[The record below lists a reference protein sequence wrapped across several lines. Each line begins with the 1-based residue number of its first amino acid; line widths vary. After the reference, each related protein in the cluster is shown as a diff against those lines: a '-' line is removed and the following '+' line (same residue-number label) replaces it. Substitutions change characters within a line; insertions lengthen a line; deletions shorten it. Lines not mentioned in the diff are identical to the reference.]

1 MKVGLIANPASG
13 KDIRRIVAHGSVFDN
28 QEKVRMVRRIL
39 AGLKE
44 AGIEEVLYM
53 PDSYAIVER
62 ALTDLPEAR
71 RPASIAPLVY
81 WQHNNQEDTVNA
93 ARMLEE
99 AGAGLMIVLGGDGTA
114 RAACKGSRKLPIL
127 ALSTGTNN
135 VFPVM
140 TEATMAGL
148 AAGVLASGAIPM
160 EAGCLEAD
168 ILEIVVNGECVDMA
182 LVDVAVA
189 CEAFVASRAVWDA
202 GRLTALFLAR
212 CKADSIGL
220 SAIGGQLCHCPPSS
234 GTGLA
239 LQLDSSSERKV
250 RAAIAP
256 GLFVEAGI
264 ASQQT
269 MTRGTSFPVQQPAV
283 LALDG
288 EREVVLRKKDEAHVR
303 LAQRGVQVVDVAR
316 TLEEARRKRVFV
328 RG

>member
-1 MKVGLIANPASG
+1 
-13 KDIRRIVAHGSVFDN
+13 
-28 QEKVRMVRRIL
+28 MVRRIL

-189 CEAFVASRAVWDA
+189 REAFV
-202 GRLTALFLAR
+202 
-212 CKADSIGL
+212 
-220 SAIGGQLCHCPPSS
+220 
-234 GTGLA
+234 
-239 LQLDSSSERKV
+239 ERKV

-264 ASQQT
+264 VSQQT

-288 EREVVLRKKDEAHVR
+288 EREVVLRKKDEAYVR

>member
-140 TEATMAGL
+140 TEATVAGL
-148 AAGVLASGAIPM
+148 AAGILASGALPM
-160 EAGCLEAD
+160 DKGCYEAD

-189 CEAFVASRAVWDA
+189 REAFVASRAVWDA
-202 GRLTALFLAR
+202 GSLTALFLAR

-264 ASQQT
+264 VSQQT

-288 EREVVLRKKDEAHVR
+288 EREVVLRKKDEAYVR